1 MHVAGAPASWTGSLH
16 VMRRIVINLPQSLPC
31 TGLGDDAAFELL
43 GLPAM
48 QRAIDLGA
56 PDVLAHMD
64 PPSAPIAARMAFLVA
79 QANQNMLHPATSPFA
94 TEAEQIVLNWIVPA
108 FGMAWGQFCS
118 GSSLANLTA
127 IWAAREA
134 GAARVVASADAHIS
148 VAKAANI
155 LGMAYHPVPVDEHG
169 RLLRAVLPDLT
180 DAALVLTAGTTGRGV
195 IDDLSPIAA
204 KWLHVDAAWAGPMQ
218 FTRCAPRL
226 AGIEAADSIAI
237 SAHKWF
243 FQPKGAALAL
253 FRDQASRDFITF
265 KTSYLA
271 RPNVGVEGTRSA
283 AALPLLAT
291 LLAWG
296 RDGLAERIERC
307 IAVADGLAERLADDP
322 RTELRQ
328 MPETGVLNWR
338 PVAGG
343 AEKAIASLAGTSSA
357 FTIKD
362 ALWVRQV
369 SANPHADVDSIWKR
383 IVSALD

>member
-1 MHVAGAPASWTGSLH
+1 M
-16 VMRRIVINLPQSLPC
+16 IDLPPSFPK
-31 TGLGDDAAFELL
+31 TGLGEDAAFELL
-43 GLPAM
+43 GVPAL
-48 QRAIDLGA
+48 QQAADLAA
-56 PDVLAHMD
+56 PDALAHMD
-64 PPSAPIAARMAFLVA
+64 PPSAPVAARMAFLVA
-79 QANQNMLHPATSPFA
+79 QANQNLLHPATSPFA
-94 TEAEQIVLNWIVPA
+94 TEAERIVLDWITPQFA
-108 FGMAWGQFCS
+108 MAWGQFCS

-127 IWAAREA
+127 LWAAREA
-134 GAARVVASADAHIS
+134 GARRVVASADAHIS
-148 VAKAANI
+148 VPKAANI
-155 LGMAYHPVPVDEHG
+155 LGLTYHPVPVDAHG
-169 RLLRAVLPDLT
+169 RLMRAELPDLS

-195 IDDLSPIAA
+195 IDALSPIAA
-204 KWLHVDAAWAGPMQ
+204 KWLHVDAAWAGPMR
-218 FTRCAPRL
+218 FTRAAPRL

-253 FRDQASRDFITF
+253 FRDEATRDFISF

-307 IAVADGLAERLADDP
+307 IAVADVLAQRLAEDP
-322 RTELRQ
+322 RTELKQ

-338 PVAGG
+338 PVAGDV
-343 AEKAIASLAGTSSA
+343 EKTIAALSGTSSA

-362 ALWVRQV
+362 TLWVRQV
-369 SANPHADVDSIWKR
+369 SANPYADVESIWQR
-383 IVSALD
+383 IVATLI

>member
-1 MHVAGAPASWTGSLH
+1 M
-16 VMRRIVINLPQSLPC
+16 INLPPSLPL
-31 TGLGDDAAFELL
+31 TGLGDDAVFALL
-43 GLPAM
+43 GVPAL
-48 QRAIDLGA
+48 QQAADLAA
-56 PDVLAHMD
+56 PDALAHMD
-64 PPSAPIAARMAFLVA
+64 PPSAPIAARISYLVA

-94 TEAEQIVLNWIVPA
+94 TEAERIVLDWIVPA
-108 FGMAWGQFCS
+108 FGMTWGQFCS

-127 IWAAREA
+127 LWAAREA
-134 GAARVVASADAHIS
+134 GARLVVASADAHIS
-148 VAKAANI
+148 VPKAANI
-155 LGMAYHPVPVDEHG
+155 LGMAYLPVAVDEQG
-169 RLLRAVLPDLT
+169 RLIRAELPDLSH
-180 DAALVLTAGTTGRGV
+180 AALVLTAGTTGRGV
-195 IDDLSPIAA
+195 VDALSPIAA

-218 FTRCAPRL
+218 FTRRASRL

-253 FRDQASRDFITF
+253 FRDSASRDFITF

-307 IAVADGLAERLADDP
+307 LAVADVLGERLAADP
-322 RTELRQ
+322 RTELKQ

-338 PVAGG
+338 PVAGEV
-343 AEKAIASLAGTSSA
+343 EKTVAALAGTSSA
-357 FTIKD
+357 FMIGD
-362 ALWVRQV
+362 GLWVRQV
-369 SANPHADVDSIWKR
+369 SANPHADIDSIWQR
-383 IVSALD
+383 IVTTLR